1 MRKSK
6 REKEKEAA
14 EAKRR
19 EEEQNAAKAYAEF
32 LDAFEGEG
40 VDRRKAGSGFV
51 KAGQESTEVYN
62 PSLKGKG
69 QSSRTPGMFQDEP
82 SVSAFVTTVALCASY

>member
-19 EEEQNAAKAYAEF
+19 EEEENAAKAYAEF
-32 LDAFEGEG
+32 IHAFQGEE
-40 VDRRKAGSGFV
+40 VERKKTAASFV
-51 KAGQESTEVYN
+51 KAGQEAVYA
-62 PSLKGKG
+62 PPTKSIG
-69 QSSRTPGMFQDEP
+69 EP
-82 SVSAFVTTVALCASY
+82 SRGGQMSMFDSGVSRHLAV